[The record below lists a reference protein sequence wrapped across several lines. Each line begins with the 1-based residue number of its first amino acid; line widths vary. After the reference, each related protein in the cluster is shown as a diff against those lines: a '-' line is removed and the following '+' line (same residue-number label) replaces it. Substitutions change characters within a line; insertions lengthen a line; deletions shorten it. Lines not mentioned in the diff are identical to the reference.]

1 MGHSKLYIGKFL
13 TCDCA
18 TCTNYGITTLCR
30 KIAGGVRKAEKS
42 WKISEIQKGQNLR
55 KNTMEK
61 SFREKWRVI
70 FLRKL
75 WLAL

>member
-30 KIAGGVRKAEKS
+30 KLAGGGRKAEKS
-42 WKISEIQKGQNLR
+42 WKISEIYTKGSKSQKKHYGEKFSR
-55 KNTMEK
+55 KMTSN
-61 SFREKWRVI
+61 FP
-70 FLRKL
+70 
-75 WLAL
+75 